1 MLYSRDFQTF
11 CQLTLFEQK
20 YSLWDCKLIVQK
32 CNTLFLN
39 FKKLY
44 DLFFCFFRI
53 NLWTPFGEPVMYN
66 MKKKN
71 IHYEIC
77 KRLYVAL
84 FLRLTLSEQ

>member
-20 YSLWDCKLIVQK
+20 YSLWDCKKIFFK
-32 CNTLFLN
+32 CNTLFIN
-39 FKKLY
+39 FY
-44 DLFFCFFRI
+44 IFMIYFFVF
-53 NLWTPFGEPVMYN
+53 LGSTPFGETVLYN
-66 MKKKN
+66 MKN
-71 IHYEIC
+71 YIHYEIC